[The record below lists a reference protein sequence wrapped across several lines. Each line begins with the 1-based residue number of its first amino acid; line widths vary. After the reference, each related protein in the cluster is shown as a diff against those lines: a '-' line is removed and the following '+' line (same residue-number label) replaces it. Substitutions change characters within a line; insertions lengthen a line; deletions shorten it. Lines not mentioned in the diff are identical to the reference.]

1 MGWEELIGQS
11 LAAEMLRRAVAAGRT
26 AHAYLFTGPRGV
38 GKQEAARLLA
48 RALNCLEPPVPGDS
62 CGRCSQCRKVI
73 EGVHPDVLVLNPPG
87 RTIKLGLVVQRD
99 DTPNGWTPVRTFVS
113 RLPAEG
119 RAQVVI
125 VVEADRLGAEAANA
139 LLKTL
144 EEPPPYTVFVLTTAN
159 EAGILPTIRSRCQ
172 PVIFPPAP
180 LEVVAAALEREG
192 MAPEQAR
199 LLAALSGGSIGRA
212 RELAGDE
219 AVSRRREQAR
229 ALLEEVA
236 RGLDFLGCLA
246 RAEALE
252 QQRDEIPELLD
263 LLLLWL
269 RDCLLVAAG
278 ADPRLVV
285 AQDAL
290 PFLQSL
296 AASLGRE
303 RLLVM
308 AEAVRQARQQIDRN
322 AALRLVLD
330 VMLLRLSGHSRWR
343 PKVARL

>member
-1 MGWEELIGQS
+1 M
-11 LAAEMLRRAVAAGRT
+11 
-26 AHAYLFTGPRGV
+26 
-38 GKQEAARLLA
+38 
-48 RALNCLEPPVPGDS
+48 
-62 CGRCSQCRKVI
+62 
-73 EGVHPDVLVLNPPG
+73 
-87 RTIKLGLVVQRD
+87 
-99 DTPNGWTPVRTFVS
+99 
-113 RLPAEG
+113 
-119 RAQVVI
+119 
-125 VVEADRLGAEAANA
+125 
-139 LLKTL
+139 
-144 EEPPPYTVFVLTTAN
+144 
-159 EAGILPTIRSRCQ
+159 
-172 PVIFPPAP
+172 
-180 LEVVAAALEREG
+180 
-192 MAPEQAR
+192 
-199 LLAALSGGSIGRA
+199 
-212 RELAGDE
+212 
-219 AVSRRREQAR
+219 
-229 ALLEEVA
+229 
-236 RGLDFLGCLA
+236 GCLA